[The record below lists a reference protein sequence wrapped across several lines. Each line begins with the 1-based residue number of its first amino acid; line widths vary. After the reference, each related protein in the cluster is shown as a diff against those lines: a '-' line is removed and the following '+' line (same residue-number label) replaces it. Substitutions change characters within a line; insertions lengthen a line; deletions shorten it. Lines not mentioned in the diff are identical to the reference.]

1 MITKSSKTS
10 AAKAAK
16 NSARD
21 ARGASQANAVQR
33 KTARK
38 SRVDAQ
44 QPAQPASATAAPIT
58 KSQTCIELLGR
69 PDGATITELQRA
81 TGWQAHS
88 VRGFLSGALKKRM
101 RLCIMSDKAAGG
113 ERRYRI
119 SAPTRS

>member
-1 MITKSSKTS
+1 MPSRQLSLLPRLPLRSPNLKHASSFWV
-10 AAKAAK
+10 ALME
-16 NSARD
+16 
-21 ARGASQANAVQR
+21 QP
-33 KTARK
+33 
-38 SRVDAQ
+38 SR
-44 QPAQPASATAAPIT
+44 
-58 KSQTCIELLGR
+58 ELK
-69 PDGATITELQRA
+69 RA